1 MFHWNGISVSEMWQL
16 TVFWQIFVT
25 ECFLQMFHESCKN
38 VLEIFQNWYLWQI
51 YDSFLNQTMTIF
63 WHIYYFWYIS
73 EAFPNLFWQNCDR
86 YMNLTD
92 FWQISDTIQTVF
104 WPIFVN
110 DIFLTDLWIFL
121 DLHCLRVPETVY
133 LMTNVSFLVLFTC
146 YFSKLWVRSIDL
158 LASPQLVTTDYCD
171 LLCGR
176 WRTEDAHSFSQEEP
190 DKKWASLRVA
200 VVAYPDRE
208 TNWPPFVVSILIW
221 FPSLEFSTSDRRS
234 FRNIHWGSFYN
245 TRDAYYVQPRF
256 STWSAMAKKVKVLG
270 NRHYLKSQVLTRS
283 LSVALIFLC
292 LQRIFQAR

>member
-1 MFHWNGISVSEMWQL
+1 MKDLWQFSESGTDHFLTHLLLLIHFWGISKSFL
-16 TVFWQIFVT
+16 T
-25 ECFLQMFHESCKN
+25 E
-38 VLEIFQNWYLWQI
+38 LWQI
-51 YDSFLNQTMTIF
+51 YESDRFLTDIWHNSDSFLTDF
-63 WHIYYFWYIS
+63 CKWHFS
-73 EAFPNLFWQNCDR
+73 DR
-86 YMNLTD
+86 Y
-92 FWQISDTIQTVF
+92 
-104 WPIFVN
+104 
-110 DIFLTDLWIFL
+110 LTDLWIFL

-133 LMTNVSFLVLFTC
+133 LTTNVSFLVLFTC

-176 WRTEDAHSFSQEEP
+176 WRTEDSQEEP

-200 VVAYPDRE
+200 VAYPDRE